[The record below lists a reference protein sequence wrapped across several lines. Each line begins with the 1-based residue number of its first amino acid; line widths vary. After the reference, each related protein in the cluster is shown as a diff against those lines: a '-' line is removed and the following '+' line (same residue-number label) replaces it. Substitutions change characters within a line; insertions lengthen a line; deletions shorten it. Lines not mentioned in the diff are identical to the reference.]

1 MQNWALLAYCIH
13 FFTYNHLNSLLK
25 VLGQLSNI
33 VSNLEIHVVV
43 YICLLRVAD
52 WEIFNGK
59 SQRKFHAAY
68 FTVQTLY
75 CLQNLYCIY
84 LVMKIALAIILL
96 SSFPTSKKMGFSLT
110 YGIHFLKYSHGRAFC
125 YYGCTI
131 PCYYITLSHLK

>member
-96 SSFPTSKKMGFSLT
+96 SSFPTSKKWDSLWHIVSIFSNILMVELSVT
-110 YGIHFLKYSHGRAFC
+110 MVA
-125 YYGCTI
+125 
-131 PCYYITLSHLK
+131 LSHVTTLLLAI

>member
-43 YICLLRVAD
+43 YICLLLVAD

-96 SSFPTSKKMGFSLT
+96 SSFPTSKKWDSLWHMVSIFSNILMVELSVT
-110 YGIHFLKYSHGRAFC
+110 MVA
-125 YYGCTI
+125 
-131 PCYYITLSHLK
+131 LSHVTTLLLAI